1 MHYRALAAALLVLAA
16 SAAGTVDARGHL
28 QTRQT
33 RVDLAAGTRAGRLVL
48 ANSGDAPLAAQI
60 RVYRWTQRD
69 GEDVLEPDTGLV
81 PSPQVVEI
89 AAGGEQLVR
98 VVRSSTGVA
107 EHEQAY
113 RIVVDELPGDPS
125 KDATSAV
132 AVRLRYMIPAFIRAA
147 DSAPE
152 AVSCKV
158 QGPMLACNNSGG
170 RAAQLGAS
178 QVVDSRGRVV
188 DLSTGLL
195 GYVLAGSTRHFPFE
209 ADKFSASAAPRELK
223 VSLNGLP
230 TTLDL
235 AASP

>member
-1 MHYRALAAALLVLAA
+1 MQHRALAASLLVLAA
-16 SAAGTVDARGHL
+16 FAAGTVDARGHL

-33 RVDLAAGTRAGRLVL
+33 RVELPAGIRAGRLVL
-48 ANSGDAPLAAQI
+48 ANSGDAPVAAQV

-69 GEDVLEPDTGLV
+69 GEDVLEPDTSIV

-89 AAGGEQLVR
+89 DAGGEQLVR
-98 VVRSSTGVA
+98 LVRSSTAAVA
-107 EHEQAY
+107 NEQAY
-113 RIVVDELPGDPS
+113 RVVVDELPGDPA

-132 AVRLRYMIPAFIRAA
+132 AVRLRYLVPMFVRAA
-147 DSAPE
+147 NAAPE
-152 AVSCKV
+152 AVRCHV
-158 QGPMLACNNSGG
+158 QGAVFACSNAGG

-178 QVVDSRGRVV
+178 QVVDSQGKTV
-188 DLSTGLL
+188 DLSTGLM
-195 GYVLAGSTRHFPFE
+195 GYVLAGSTRHFPFD
-209 ADKFSASAAPRELK
+209 ADKFPARGAPRELK